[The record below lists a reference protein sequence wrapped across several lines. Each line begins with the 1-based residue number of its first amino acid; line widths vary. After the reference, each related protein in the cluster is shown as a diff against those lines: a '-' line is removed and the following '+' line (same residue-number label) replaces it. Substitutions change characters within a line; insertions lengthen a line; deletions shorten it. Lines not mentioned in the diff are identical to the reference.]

1 MGLWSKVLG
10 YGMMAGGVAGAAF
23 TGGASL
29 ALVPAGA
36 GVLAADEKKEGAKT
50 AEAQLETASNKA
62 IATQT
67 QARDAAA
74 AASAPYTQTGGAAM
88 SALGSFMGLPT
99 TAPSAQGPL
108 ASGFTGGIGPGV
120 AVEAPG
126 KTDKGLGLQVP
137 SSEAELTGRAAV
149 PRTLAAPTVQTQGQQ
164 QTASG
169 YTPLG
174 GVGAGG
180 LVQMRAPTGQTS
192 WVPRPQVPFYAQRGA
207 VEVA

>member
-1 MGLWSKVLG
+1 
-10 YGMMAGGVAGAAF
+10 MAGGVAGAAF

-36 GVLAADEKKEGAKT
+36 GVLAADEKKEGAKK
-50 AEAQLETASNKA
+50 AEAQLETASTKA
-62 IATQT
+62 IATQM
-67 QARDAAA
+67 QARDEAKQAY
-74 AASAPYTQTGGAAM
+74 APYTQLGANSA
-88 SALGSFMGLPT
+88 SALNDFMGLPT
-99 TAPSAQGPL
+99 LSPTAPQQGPL
-108 ASGFTGGIGPGV
+108 ASGFTGGVPAAGSPGSR
-120 AVEAPG
+120 
-126 KTDKGLGLQVP
+126 TP
-137 SSEAELTGRAAV
+137 SPTAEMTGRSGV
-149 PRTLAAPTVQTQGQQ
+149 PRDPALMPTPSTPEMRAAS

-192 WVPRPQVPFYAQRGA
+192 WVPRSQAPFYAQRGA